1 MTTTTRPEA
10 GPQVRSVSREIGGRT
25 LSLETGRVA
34 GLAGG
39 AVLAR
44 YGDCVVLAT
53 ATMARHPRPG
63 TDFFPLTI
71 DFEEKMYAA
80 GKIPG
85 SFFRR
90 EGRPSTEAILS
101 ARLTDRPLRP
111 LFPKGMRN
119 DVQVVITV
127 LAVDKETQPDVLGT
141 VAASAALCISE
152 IPFAGPVGSV
162 RVGYIDGE
170 YIINPTF
177 QQSDESELDIV
188 VAGTREAIM
197 MVEAGAKEAP
207 EDVVL
212 GAMEFAQQQNQILIE
227 LQQELVDQVQ
237 PTKWEFHAEGPP
249 QELKD
254 KVAADLAGNVEEFL
268 ALAKDER
275 QGALDE
281 HKARLVEKYGEE
293 YGEKAVAEALDAFLK
308 KTVRES
314 ILQHDRRPDGRD
326 PKTVRPIWT
335 QVGVLPRVHGSAI
348 FTRGQTQVLSVTT
361 LGSVGDAQRLD
372 TLSPHESK
380 RFMHHYNFPPYS
392 VGETGRMGGAGRRE
406 IGHGAL
412 AERAV
417 SAVLPDLEDFPYT
430 IRVVSDVLAS
440 NGSTSMGSTCAA
452 IMSLMDAGV
461 PITSPVAGV
470 AMGLIMGED
479 GNYKVL
485 TDIAGLE
492 DAMGDMDFK
501 VAGTEKGIT
510 ALQMDIK
517 IQGIPMAVLRDAITQ
532 ARDGRMHIM
541 GKMLETISEPRE
553 EMSPYAPRM
562 YRLQIEPSKI
572 GTVIGPGGKVVRS
585 IIEETGCTI
594 DIEDD
599 GSVYIG
605 ATDEESAQRAIAII
619 EGMTKDVEVG
629 QIYTGRVT
637 RVMNFGA
644 FVEIAPGKEGLVH
657 ISELADFR
665 VPSVEEVVNVGDE
678 VTVMVTEIDPQ
689 GRVNLSRRAVLAGE
703 TDAAAVAARTR
714 DERGTRG
721 GGGRGAGDRGG
732 FGGRGGDRGG
742 FGGGGGDRG
751 GRGGGGYGDRG
762 RGPRSGEGYGDGGGR
777 DGGDRPRGGP
787 RDRRQGAGGGGG
799 GGPRRSADGSIRRE
813 PPPGPPG
820 PPRPPFQRD

>member
-1 MTTTTRPEA
+1 MTDIRTW
-10 GPQVRSVSREIGGRT
+10 SRELGGKT
-25 LSLETGRVA
+25 LTIEHGRVA

-39 AVLAR
+39 AVTLR
-44 YGDCVVLAT
+44 YGDTVVLCT
-53 ATMARHPRPG
+53 ATMARRPRPG

-71 DFEEKMYAA
+71 DYEEKMYAI

-111 LFPKGMRN
+111 LFPKAMRN

-127 LAVDKETQPDVLGT
+127 LSADRENDPDVLGT
-141 VAASAALCISE
+141 VGASAALSISDV
-152 IPFAGPVGSV
+152 PFAGPVSSV

-170 YIINPTF
+170 YVVNPTF
-177 QQSDESELDIV
+177 GQLEESTVDIV
-188 VAGTREAIM
+188 VAGTRNAIM
-197 MVEAGAKEAP
+197 MVEAGAQEAP
-207 EDVVL
+207 EDVIL

-227 LQQELVDQVQ
+227 LQEEIVRDLQ
-237 PTKWEFHAEGPP
+237 PEKWVFDAQGTPD
-249 QELKD
+249 ELKQ
-254 KVAADLAGNVEEFL
+254 KVFADLSGNVEEFL

-275 QGALDE
+275 QGALDD
-281 HKARLVEKYGEE
+281 HLARLIEKYGEE
-293 YGEKAVAEALDAFLK
+293 YDEKQIAAALDAFVK

-326 PKTVRPIWT
+326 HQTVRPIRCE
-335 QVGVLPRVHGSAI
+335 VGVLPRAHGTGL

-372 TLSPHESK
+372 TLSPIESK
-380 RFMHHYNFPPYS
+380 RYLHHYNFPPYS

-417 SAVLPDLEDFPYT
+417 VPVLPDAEEFPYT
-430 IRVVSDVLAS
+430 IRVVSEVLSS
-440 NGSTSMGSTCAA
+440 NGSTSMGSVCGS

-461 PITSPVAGV
+461 PIKAPVAGV

-517 IQGIPMAVLRDAITQ
+517 IQGIPMPVLRDAVKQ
-532 ARDGRMHIM
+532 AREGRMFIM
-541 GKMLETISEPRE
+541 GKMLEAIAEPRE
-553 EMSPYAPRM
+553 EMSPFAPRM
-562 YRLQIEPSKI
+562 YRLQIDPSKI
-572 GTVIGPGGKVVRS
+572 GTVIGPGGKVIRS

-599 GSVYIG
+599 GSVYVG
-605 ATDEESAQRAIAII
+605 AENEEQAQRAISII

-629 QIYTGRVT
+629 QIYTGKVT
-637 RVMNFGA
+637 RLMNFGA
-644 FVEIAPGKEGLVH
+644 FVEIAPGKDGLVH
-657 ISELADFR
+657 VSELADFR
-665 VPSVEEVVNVGDE
+665 VNRPEDVVSPGDE
-678 VTVMVTEIDPQ
+678 VQVMVTEIDSM
-689 GRVNLSRRAVLAGE
+689 GRVNLSRRAVLNGE
-703 TDAAAVAARTR
+703 TDATAVVARQQA
-714 DERGTRG
+714 ERESRPPRG
-721 GGGRGAGDRGG
+721 DGGPR
-732 FGGRGGDRGG
+732 GGRGGFDRGG
-742 FGGGGGDRG
+742 RGGGDRGGDRG
-751 GRGGGGYGDRG
+751 GRGN
-762 RGPRSGEGYGDGGGR
+762 
-777 DGGDRPRGGP
+777 
-787 RDRRQGAGGGGG
+787 GGGGG
-799 GGPRRSADGSIRRE
+799 GGGGRPRGGGGYDRRGGGGFDRGAGGGPPGPRRSADGSIRRE
-813 PPPGPPG
+813 PQSGPPG
-820 PPRPPFQRD
+820 PPRPPFGGGGGYEE